1 MVWLFIL
8 AAALTV
14 IGWALMAP
22 SRLMLRVLLDEM
34 GAAVIVHLYLID
46 GLVIIRFRF
55 PAKNA
60 RKRRKSRIDRRA
72 LSRALK
78 GEIARQNLLGKL
90 RVTLRLH
97 VRLGCGDAAQTA
109 MLCAGVGA
117 LTQGLLGWL
126 KTAVSAVWQE
136 CRICPEFQKNTL
148 RVQFSCMITAKTGN
162 IMAVALMLPLKL
174 LGGKNRHER

>member
-1 MVWLFIL
+1 MVWLFIF
-8 AAALTV
+8 AAALAVVWRT
-14 IGWALMAP
+14 LTAP

-34 GAAVIVHLYLID
+34 GPAVIVHLYLID
-46 GLVIIRFRF
+46 GLVNIRFWF

-60 RKRRKSRIDRRA
+60 RKRRKSRIDRRT
-72 LSRALK
+72 LLRALHR
-78 GEIARQNLLGKL
+78 EIERQNLLGKL
-90 RVTLRLH
+90 RVALRLH

-117 LTQGLLGWL
+117 LAQGLLGWL
-126 KTAVSAVWQE
+126 KTAVSTVWQE

-162 IMAVALMLPLKL
+162 IIAVALMLPLKL
-174 LGGKNRHER
+174 LGGKKQA